1 MARLQWDKIGERLF
15 EAGVEKGVLY
25 VQNTDGTYN
34 KGVAWNGLIGV
45 NVSPSGAEPTKLW
58 ANNAQ
63 YGTVLSQEEL
73 GATIEA
79 YTYPDEFAV
88 CDGSAELTPG
98 VHVGQQ
104 IRMPFALAYVTKIGN
119 DVQSLD
125 HGYKIHIIYG
135 ALAAPSEKNYQ
146 TINESPEAITFSWE
160 VTTTPVDVPGFKPT
174 AYLTIDS
181 TAVDSE
187 ILKVIEDSL
196 YGTDSTEPELL
207 MPADIIDLINAGE
220 SFNPGEGY

>member
-1 MARLQWDKIGERLF
+1 MARLQWDKIGERLY

-88 CDGSAELTPG
+88 CDGSAELAPG

-104 IRMPFALAYVTKIGN
+104 IRMPFALSYVTKIGN

-181 TAVDSE
+181 TAVDPE

-207 MPADIIDLINAGE
+207 MPADIIDLINAD
-220 SFNPGEGY
+220 EGY

>member
-1 MARLQWDKIGERLF
+1 MARLQWDKIGERFF

-34 KGVAWNGLIGV
+34 KGVAWNGLTGV

-79 YTYPDEFAV
+79 YTYPDEFGV
-88 CDGSAELTPG
+88 CDGSAELAPG

-104 IRMPFALAYVTKIGN
+104 TRKPFALTYVTKIGN

-135 ALAAPSEKNYQ
+135 ALAAPSEKDYQ
-146 TINESPEAITFSWE
+146 TINESPDAITFSWE

-207 MPADIIDLINAGE
+207 MPADIIDLINAGD
-220 SFNPGEGY
+220 

>member
-1 MARLQWDKIGERLF
+1 MARLQWDQIGERLY

-34 KGVAWNGLIGV
+34 KGVAWNGLTGV

-63 YGTVLSQEEL
+63 YGAVLSQEEL

-88 CDGSAELTPG
+88 CDGSAELAPG

-104 IRMPFALAYVTKIGN
+104 TRMPFALAYVTKIGN

-135 ALAAPSEKNYQ
+135 ALAAPSEKDYQ

-187 ILKVIEDSL
+187 ILKVIEDTL
-196 YGTDSTEPELL
+196 YGTESTEPELL

-220 SFNPGEGY
+220 SSNPGEEY

>member
-1 MARLQWDKIGERLF
+1 MARLQWDKIGERLY

-98 VHVGQQ
+98 VHIGQQ
-104 IRMPFALAYVTKIGN
+104 IRMPFALSYVTKIGN

-181 TAVDSE
+181 TAVDPE
-187 ILKVIEDSL
+187 ILKVIEDTL

-207 MPADIIDLINAGE
+207 MPADIIDIINIGE
-220 SFNPGEGY
+220 SSNPGEGY

>member
-1 MARLQWDKIGERLF
+1 MARLQWDKIGERFF

-34 KGVAWNGLIGV
+34 KGVAWNGLTGV

-79 YTYPDEFAV
+79 YTYPDEFGV
-88 CDGSAELTPG
+88 CDGSAELAPG

-104 IRMPFALAYVTKIGN
+104 TRKPFALTYVTKIGN

-135 ALAAPSEKNYQ
+135 ALAAPSEKDYQ
-146 TINESPEAITFSWE
+146 TINESPDAITFSWE

-174 AYLTIDS
+174 AYLTINS
-181 TAVDSE
+181 TAVDPE

-207 MPADIIDLINAGE
+207 MPADIIDLINAGD
-220 SFNPGEGY
+220 

>member
-1 MARLQWDKIGERLF
+1 MARLQWDKIGERFF

-34 KGVAWNGLIGV
+34 KGVAWNGLTGV

-79 YTYPDEFAV
+79 YTYPDEFGV
-88 CDGSAELTPG
+88 CDGSAELAPG

-104 IRMPFALAYVTKIGN
+104 TRKPFALTYVTKIGN

-135 ALAAPSEKNYQ
+135 ALAAPSEKDYQ
-146 TINESPEAITFSWE
+146 TINESPDAITFSWE

-181 TAVDSE
+181 TAVDPE

-207 MPADIIDLINAGE
+207 MPADIIDLINAGD
-220 SFNPGEGY
+220 

>member
-187 ILKVIEDSL
+187 ILKVIEDTL

-207 MPADIIDLINAGE
+207 MPADIIDLINAGD

>member
-34 KGVAWNGLIGV
+34 KGVAWNGLTGV

-58 ANNAQ
+58 ANNAL
-63 YGTVLSQEEL
+63 YGIVLSQEEL

-98 VHVGQQ
+98 VHIGQQ
-104 IRMPFALAYVTKIGN
+104 TRMPFALTYVTKIGN

-135 ALAAPSEKNYQ
+135 ALAAPSEKDYQ

-220 SFNPGEGY
+220 SSNPGEGY